1 MRIRRISFALAFA
14 TLAYLAAFPQ
24 IAGAQTPAASPAT
37 SVYAIKGAKVYTISG
52 APIENGIVVI
62 RDGKI
67 AAVGANVA
75 IPSDAQV
82 IDATG
87 LELYPGLFDPVTQ
100 IGLNEISQV
109 SATMDVDE
117 LGDYNPELVAAT
129 AVNPASAH
137 IAVTRANGIT
147 HVIAAPG
154 TAGFDASGGGL
165 ITGQASAFNLAGWT
179 MNDMQINRSVAM
191 VINWPSIQTRTFDF
205 ATFSFKEKSFDDAKK
220 EYDKSV
226 NELSD
231 WLDRARHYA
240 QAKEKGSPALYER
253 DIKLEALV
261 PVVEGK
267 LPVLVIAD
275 DHRDIKNAVDF
286 CTKQN
291 LKMILGSGAEA
302 WRVKDLLKEKKIP
315 VILGPTER
323 LPEQEDTPVRQA
335 HDAALGAA
343 CCGHSVCV
351 FEFRHGVLATSAGL
365 RGHGRR
371 VRPAARRGAQGG
383 DNQRREDV
391 RDRRRGWNDRNGQT
405 RQLDRDQRRPTGSAD
420 PGEVPLHKRTA
431 YQPRQPTPRTLRA
444 VPEASESREVN
455 IQGNASFRPGRGVT
469 LSIWRDSTP
478 VRRRVRISHPQ
489 LSLRFPP
496 TPSKHARSWCA
507 KRSQGVRTYYCRT
520 FCRPPKIQM

>member
-1 MRIRRISFALAFA
+1 MRIRRVSFAIAIAALVC
-14 TLAYLAAFPQ
+14 LAAIPQ
-24 IAGAQTPAASPAT
+24 IVAAQAPAASKAP
-37 SVYAIKGAKVYTISG
+37 SVYAIKGAKVYTIAG

-109 SATMDVDE
+109 SATMDTVE

-154 TAGFDASGGGL
+154 TAGFDAAGGGL

-179 MNDMQINRSVAM
+179 MKDMQINQSVAM

-220 EYDKSV
+220 EYDKSI

-240 QAKEKGSPALYER
+240 QAKEKGSAALYER

-267 LPVLVIAD
+267 MPVLVIAD

-315 VILGPTER
+315 VVLGPTER
-323 LPEQEDTPVRQA
+323 LPEQEDTAYDKPMTQPSELLAAGIPFAFSSFGTAFSRRLPDYAGTAVA
-335 HDAALGAA
+335 YGLPHDEALKAVTINAAKMFGIDSEVGTIETGKLANLIVTNGDPLEVQTQVKFLFIK
-343 CCGHSVCV
+343 GQLTSLDN
-351 FEFRHGVLATSAGL
+351 RHLDLYEQYRKRPKAG
-365 RGHGRR
+365 
-371 VRPAARRGAQGG
+371 
-383 DNQRREDV
+383 N
-391 RDRRRGWNDRNGQT
+391 
-405 RQLDRDQRRPTGSAD
+405 
-420 PGEVPLHKRTA
+420 
-431 YQPRQPTPRTLRA
+431 
-444 VPEASESREVN
+444 
-455 IQGNASFRPGRGVT
+455 
-469 LSIWRDSTP
+469 
-478 VRRRVRISHPQ
+478 
-489 LSLRFPP
+489 
-496 TPSKHARSWCA
+496 
-507 KRSQGVRTYYCRT
+507 
-520 FCRPPKIQM
+520 

>member
-1 MRIRRISFALAFA
+1 MKVHRTAIFVTLAVSFLILAQFAFA
-14 TLAYLAAFPQ
+14 QAP
-24 IAGAQTPAASPAT
+24 AQPL
-37 SVYAIKGAKVYTISG
+37 SVYAIKGAKVYTLAG

-67 AAVGANVA
+67 AAVGASVA

-109 SATMDVDE
+109 SATMDVSE

-154 TAGFDASGGGL
+154 TAGFDSQGGGL

-191 VINWPSIQTRTFDF
+191 VINWPSIQTRSFDF
-205 ATFSFKEKSFDDAKK
+205 ATFSFKEKPYDDAKK
-220 EYDKSV
+220 EYEKSV

-240 QAKEKGSPALYER
+240 QAKEKGSPALFER

-267 LPVLVIAD
+267 LPLLVIAD
-275 DHRDIKNAVDF
+275 DHRDIKNAVEF
-286 CTKQN
+286 CTWQN

-302 WRVKDLLKEKKIP
+302 WKVKDLLKEKKIP
-315 VILGPTER
+315 VVLGPTER
-323 LPEQEDTPVRQA
+323 LPEQEDTPYDKPMTQPSELLAAGIPFAFSSFGTSFSRRLPDYAGTAVAYGLPHDEAMKAVTINAAQMFGIADQVGTIEAGKLANLIVTTGDPLEIQTQVKFLFIKGQLTSTDNRHRDLYEQYRKRPQA
-335 HDAALGAA
+335 
-343 CCGHSVCV
+343 
-351 FEFRHGVLATSAGL
+351 
-365 RGHGRR
+365 
-371 VRPAARRGAQGG
+371 
-383 DNQRREDV
+383 
-391 RDRRRGWNDRNGQT
+391 
-405 RQLDRDQRRPTGSAD
+405 
-420 PGEVPLHKRTA
+420 
-431 YQPRQPTPRTLRA
+431 
-444 VPEASESREVN
+444 
-455 IQGNASFRPGRGVT
+455 
-469 LSIWRDSTP
+469 
-478 VRRRVRISHPQ
+478 
-489 LSLRFPP
+489 
-496 TPSKHARSWCA
+496 SK
-507 KRSQGVRTYYCRT
+507 
-520 FCRPPKIQM
+520 